1 MVTPAVADMNLY
13 LVEKEGRRYV
23 GECLHTEDS
32 FFQLKNAY
40 ELVQMQAMSS
50 TGPRLSHGFL
60 PIGLD
65 GPRSWAIRDPA
76 GYRVL
81 EDSDPLVRAY
91 QEARARD
98 AGITLANTM
107 PAPLVKSGHK

>member
-1 MVTPAVADMNLY
+1 MTTGPNANLY

-23 GECLHTEDS
+23 GECAFTGDS
-32 FFQLKNAY
+32 AFFYLKNAY

-50 TGPRLSHGFL
+50 AGPRLSHGFL

-65 GPRSWAIRDPA
+65 GPRSWTIREPA
-76 GYRVL
+76 GFRAL
-81 EDSDPLVRAY
+81 EESDPLVRAY

-107 PAPLVKSGHK
+107 PTPLVKGGHK